1 MTVIK
6 CHDCGVLEKNDKS
19 VSIRQCDWLLCDEC
33 EKARKSGAIRKK
45 PSSNKESNGLR
56 NHTKSPKNRPKT
68 HIPPPKPQATTEGS
82 EESTLQKL
90 FSTPSKLL
98 NSGFAA
104 ASALLFDG
112 DISNSDID
120 GEKESASPKLAA
132 AKSQECSSQECS
144 QPTNPNQCKCCICQR
159 DFHVVCV
166 GLRRKPSQKTS
177 WSCPEC
183 KADTNLAIKK
193 LCQTITSLQQTVNE
207 LATKQSKLNDN
218 QKVLCKENVEL
229 KRQLADMKENIAK
242 LSKQSPNSHIDSKV
256 GSATL
261 IIGDS
266 MLREFTESSV
276 SNAKVKCVSGATV
289 KDICDEINKMS
300 DELSNFKNIIVH
312 CGTNDVSKGTSI
324 QAVAD
329 SMEAIVTKVMVKSP
343 TSNVYISAICPR
355 SCKTSEAKEYNQ
367 ILKDLSVRLTCGF
380 IDIGPKITYQDGSI
394 DRSKYSDSIHLNSSG
409 TQILINA
416 FVAVIPDLKPTE
428 TGNQWTEVVK
438 GRRKNKNNAS
448 HKDDK
453 NSNRFARDG
462 TANNKKPRS
471 THSSPPQ
478 QENRRKKDNN
488 RVSYHQRNRSR
499 MNRPNY
505 SQDYKYNLDA
515 GYDVDRDFRYAE
527 YAGCWKCGLY
537 NHNAETCFYKSKI
550 QCRSCNFFGHKER
563 YCTEK

>member
-1 MTVIK
+1 M
-6 CHDCGVLEKNDKS
+6 
-19 VSIRQCDWLLCDEC
+19 
-33 EKARKSGAIRKK
+33 
-45 PSSNKESNGLR
+45 
-56 NHTKSPKNRPKT
+56 
-68 HIPPPKPQATTEGS
+68 
-82 EESTLQKL
+82 
-90 FSTPSKLL
+90 

-104 ASALLFDG
+104 ASALLLDA
-112 DISNSDID
+112 DLSNSDID
-120 GEKESASPKLAA
+120 DDKVSTSPASPKLAE
-132 AKSQECSSQECS
+132 AKSQDFICSSQECS

-183 KADTNLAIKK
+183 KADSNLAIKK
-193 LCQTITSLQQTVNE
+193 LCQTITSLQQTVSE
-207 LATKQSKLNDN
+207 LAIKQDKLNDN
-218 QKVLCKENVEL
+218 QKALSKENTEL

-242 LSKQSPNSHIDSKV
+242 LSKQSSTSDIDSKV
-256 GSATL
+256 GSTTL

-289 KDICDEINKMS
+289 KDICDEINEMS
-300 DELSNFKNIIVH
+300 DELSNFENIIVH
-312 CGTNDVSKGTSI
+312 SGTNDVSNGTNI

-355 SCKTSEAKEYNQ
+355 SCKTKEVKEYNQ
-367 ILKDLSVRLTCGF
+367 ILKDLSDRLTCGF
-380 IDIGPKITYQDGSI
+380 IDIGPKVTYQDGSI
-394 DRSKYSDSIHLNSSG
+394 DASKYSDSIHLNSNG

-428 TGNQWTEVVK
+428 TSNQWTEIVK
-438 GRRKNKNNAS
+438 GRRKNKNDTT
-448 HKDDK
+448 HKDNK
-453 NSNRFARDG
+453 NSNRYAQKSI
-462 TANNKKPRS
+462 TNSKNPRS

-478 QENRRKKDNN
+478 QENRRQGDKN
-488 RVSYHQRNRSR
+488 RVSYQHRHRSSINRYNNYRRNYQH
-499 MNRPNY
+499 NRETN
-505 SQDYKYNLDA
+505 
-515 GYDVDRDFRYAE
+515 YDVDRDFRYAE

-550 QCRSCNFFGHKER
+550 QCRSCNLFGHKER
-563 YCTEK
+563 YCTEN